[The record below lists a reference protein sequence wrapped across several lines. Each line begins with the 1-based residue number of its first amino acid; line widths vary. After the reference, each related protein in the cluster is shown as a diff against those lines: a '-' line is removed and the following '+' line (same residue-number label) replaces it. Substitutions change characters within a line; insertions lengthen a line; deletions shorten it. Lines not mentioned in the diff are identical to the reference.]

1 MKHVLSLFDLTTDE
15 ILAVL
20 EKSSELKAALATG
33 ERSTLLKGMN
43 LAMLF
48 QKQSLRTRVSFEA
61 GMVQLGGNSMYLGA
75 DVGWGKRESVKD
87 FSEVLSQYVEFI
99 AVRAKKHQDVV
110 DLAQFASCPVI
121 NALTDYSHPCQA
133 LADVLTIQEV
143 HSDVSGKHLVY
154 VGDANNVAR
163 SLSIIS
169 LKLGMKISIVCPEAY
184 QFTDEEIR
192 EIQFGCEVDDG
203 IVQTSDIAEGV
214 ATADAIYTDVWA
226 SMGQESEQAVR
237 EKAFAGYQVNDRLM
251 ESAPDTA
258 IFLHCLPARRGQ
270 EVTDGMMDGTQSYVV
285 QQAGNRMHAQKGLLV
300 WLHEQS

>member
-1 MKHVLSLFDLTTDE
+1 MKHALSLFDLTPDE

-20 EKSSELKAALATG
+20 EKSSELKAALETG
-33 ERSTLLKGMN
+33 ERPTLLKGMN

-61 GMVQLGGNSMYLGA
+61 GMVQLGGSAMYLGA

-87 FSEVLSQYVEFI
+87 FSEVLSQYVDFI

-110 DLAQFASCPVI
+110 ALAQFATCPVI

-143 HSDVSGKHLVY
+143 HSDVNGKHLVY

-169 LKLGMKISIVCPEAY
+169 LKLGMKISIVCPETY
-184 QFTDEEIR
+184 QFTDEEIH
-192 EIQFGCEVDDG
+192 EIQSGCEVDGG
-203 IVQTSDIAEGV
+203 IVQTSDISEGV

-226 SMGQESEQAVR
+226 SMGQESEVELR
-237 EKAFAGYQVNDRLM
+237 RSVFKPYQVTEKLM
-251 ESAPDTA
+251 SYARADA
-258 IFLHCLPARRGQ
+258 LFMHCLPAHRGE
-270 EVTDGMMDGTQSYVV
+270 EVTKEVLEGNSSVV
-285 QQAGNRMHAQKGLLV
+285 WAEAGNRLHAQKALLEF
-300 WLHEQS
+300 LINCN

>member
-20 EKSSELKAALATG
+20 KKSSEMKMALEAG
-33 ERSTLLKGMN
+33 ERPTLLKGMN

-61 GMVQLGGNSMYLGA
+61 GMVQLGGNAMYLGA

-87 FSEVLSQYVEFI
+87 FSEVLSQYVDFI
-99 AVRAKKHQDVV
+99 AVRAKEHQDVV
-110 DLAQFASCPVI
+110 DLAEFATCPVI

-133 LADVLTIQEV
+133 LADVLTIQEAY
-143 HSDVSGKHLVY
+143 SDVSGKHLVY

-163 SLSIIS
+163 SLSIIA
-169 LKLGMKISIVCPEAY
+169 LKLDMKITIVCPDAY
-184 QFTDEEIR
+184 HFTADEIR
-192 EIQFGCEVDDG
+192 EIQAGCGVDG
-203 IVQTSDIAEGV
+203 EIVQTSQIAEGV

-226 SMGQESEQAVR
+226 SMGQESEQAIR
-237 EKAFAGYQVNDRLM
+237 AEAFAKYQVNEQLM
-251 ESAPDTA
+251 ESAPDSA

-270 EVTDGMMDGTQSYVV
+270 EVSDGVMDGPQSYVV

-300 WLHEQS
+300 WLSEQS